1 MALYFGDQSI
11 SLTSVNSGGGI
22 DTSDAT
28 ATAEDI
34 VENKTAYVNGGKI
47 TGTLPVY
54 GGAEITTPVKL
65 QGNFR
70 FIGTPPKRY
79 FIRPTEQTLGY
90 IPEAKAASILGD
102 ATPSDVAKGKTFTSG
117 SGVKQTG
124 TKEEAAVPSGS
135 ISITANGTYD
145 VTDKAS
151 AVVNVPQNSG
161 GSPCLIDLGEITGS
175 VSTNTVSSGYSM
187 TVFVSDPITMPQEF
201 LTAVN
206 SFYSNEDEM
215 NWKPYLDQ
223 YRLQLLAKP
232 MDTTNYATAI
242 FDFHVDYSYGLISYQ
257 LYVGQNAYGFS
268 GEELE
273 IINQSALINTHL
285 LDSSIPEGK
294 AVIVVGAYDGSDGLT
309 ATDQNMPYTW
319 TTAFENA
326 RLVLLHS
333 F

>member
-1 MALYFGDQSI
+1 MALYFGDQSV
-11 SLTSVNSGGGI
+11 SLTSVNSGGT

-34 VENKTAYVNGGKI
+34 VKNKTAYVNGVKV
-47 TGTLPVY
+47 TGTL
-54 GGAEITTPVKL
+54 EKL
-65 QGNFR
+65 
-70 FIGTPPKRY
+70 
-79 FIRPTEQTLGY
+79 
-90 IPEAKAASILGD
+90 
-102 ATPSDVAKGKTFTSG
+102 VA
-117 SGVKQTG
+117 
-124 TKEEAAVPSGS
+124 PSGS
-135 ISITANGTYD
+135 ISITENGTYD
-145 VTDKAS
+145 VTNKAQ

-161 GSPCLIDLGEITGS
+161 GSPCLIDLGAITGS

-187 TVFVSDPITMPQEF
+187 TVFVSDPITMPEEF

-206 SFYSNEDEM
+206 AFYNNEDEI

-232 MDTTNYATAI
+232 MDTMNYATAI
-242 FDFHVDYSYGLISYQ
+242 FDFYVDYSYGLICYR
-257 LYVGQNAYGFS
+257 LYAGQNAYGFT
-268 GEELE
+268 GEEVD
-273 IINQSALINTHL
+273 IINQSAFINTHA
-285 LDSSIPEGK
+285 LDNTVPEGK
-294 AVIVVGAYDGSDGLT
+294 AVIIVGAYDGSDSST

>member
-1 MALYFGDQSI
+1 MALYFGNQSV
-11 SLTSVNSGGGI
+11 SLTSVNSGGT

-28 ATAEDI
+28 AMAEDI
-34 VENKTAYVNGGKI
+34 VKGQTAYVDGAKVTGTRPKLSAVTAKGLTIAGVQGAAHITGEVTENVAIDKGGKVKI
-47 TGTLPVY
+47 IIAGTEL
-54 GGAEITTPVKL
+54 
-65 QGNFR
+65 GN
-70 FIGTPPKRY
+70 
-79 FIRPTEQTLGY
+79 
-90 IPEAKAASILGD
+90 
-102 ATPSDVAKGKTFTSG
+102 ATPADVTKGKTFTSG

-124 TKEEAAVPSGS
+124 TKEQAAAPSGS

-145 VTDKAS
+145 VTDKAQ
-151 AVVNVPQNSG
+151 AIVNVPQSGG
-161 GSPCLIDLGEITGS
+161 GSPCLIDLGAITGS

-201 LTAVN
+201 LTAIN

-294 AVIVVGAYDGSDGLT
+294 AVIVVGAYDGSDSST

>member
-1 MALYFGDQSI
+1 MALYFGDQSV
-11 SLTSVNSGGGI
+11 SLTSVNSGGT

-34 VENKTAYVNGGKI
+34 VKGQTAYVNGAKVTGTRPKLNAVTAKGLTIAGVQGAAHI
-47 TGTLPVY
+47 TGEVTENVAIDK
-54 GGAEITTPVKL
+54 GSKVK
-65 QGNFR
+65 
-70 FIGTPPKRY
+70 IIIAGT
-79 FIRPTEQTLGY
+79 E
-90 IPEAKAASILGD
+90 LGD
-102 ATPSDVAKGKTFTSG
+102 ATPADVAKGKTFTSG

-124 TKEEAAVPSGS
+124 TKEQIAAPSGS

-161 GSPCLIDLGEITGS
+161 ENPYLIDLGAITGS

-273 IINQSALINTHL
+273 IINQSALINTHA

-294 AVIVVGAYDGSDGLT
+294 AVIVVGAYDGSDGST

>member
-1 MALYFGDQSI
+1 MALYFGDQSV
-11 SLTSVNSGGGI
+11 SLTSVNSGGT

-34 VENKTAYVNGGKI
+34 VKNKTAYVNGVKV
-47 TGTLPVY
+47 TGTL
-54 GGAEITTPVKL
+54 EKL
-65 QGNFR
+65 
-70 FIGTPPKRY
+70 
-79 FIRPTEQTLGY
+79 
-90 IPEAKAASILGD
+90 
-102 ATPSDVAKGKTFTSG
+102 VA
-117 SGVKQTG
+117 
-124 TKEEAAVPSGS
+124 PSGS

-145 VTDKAS
+145 VASKAQ

-161 GSPCLIDLGEITGS
+161 ESPYLIDLGAITGN
-175 VSTNTVSSGYSM
+175 VSTNTVSSGYTM
-187 TVFVSDPITMPQEF
+187 TVFESDPITMPQEF
-201 LTAVN
+201 LNAVN
-206 SFYSNEDEM
+206 AFYNNEDEM

-232 MDTTNYATAI
+232 MDTMNYATAV
-242 FDFHVDYSYGLISYQ
+242 FDFCVDYSYGLISYQ
-257 LYVGQNAYGFS
+257 LYVGPNAYGFS

-273 IINQSALINTHL
+273 IINQSALINTHA

-294 AVIVVGAYDGSDGLT
+294 AVIVVGAYDGSDSST

>member
-1 MALYFGDQSI
+1 MALYFGDQSV

-34 VENKTAYVNGGKI
+34 VKNKTAYVNGVKV
-47 TGTLPVY
+47 TGTL
-54 GGAEITTPVKL
+54 EKL
-65 QGNFR
+65 
-70 FIGTPPKRY
+70 
-79 FIRPTEQTLGY
+79 
-90 IPEAKAASILGD
+90 
-102 ATPSDVAKGKTFTSG
+102 VA
-117 SGVKQTG
+117 
-124 TKEEAAVPSGS
+124 PSGS
-135 ISITANGTYD
+135 ISITENGTYD
-145 VTDKAS
+145 VASKAQ
-151 AVVNVPQNSG
+151 AVVNVPQSGG
-161 GSPCLIDLGEITGS
+161 GSPYLIDLGAITGS

-187 TVFVSDPITMPQEF
+187 TVFVSDPITMPQDY

-206 SFYSNEDEM
+206 AFYNNEEEM

-232 MDTTNYATAI
+232 MDTTNYATAV
-242 FDFHVDYSYGLISYQ
+242 FDFCVDYSYGLISYQ

-273 IINQSALINTHL
+273 IINQSALINTHA
-285 LDSSIPEGK
+285 LDNTVPEGK
-294 AVIVVGAYDGSDGLT
+294 AVIVVGAYDGSDSST
-309 ATDQNMPYTW
+309 AIDQNMPYTW

>member
-1 MALYFGDQSI
+1 MALYFGDQLV

-34 VENKTAYVNGGKI
+34 VAGQTAYVNGNKI
-47 TGTLPVY
+47 TGTLPDY
-54 GGAEITTPVKL
+54 HGTEITVVDKFQT
-65 QGNFR
+65 NFR
-70 FIGTPPKRY
+70 FMGKPSNKSYLRNTQ
-79 FIRPTEQTLGY
+79 QTLGT
-90 IPEAKAASILGD
+90 IPQAKATALLGD

-117 SGVKQTG
+117 SGIKQTG
-124 TKEEAAVPSGS
+124 MKEEAVAPSGS

-151 AVVNVPQNSG
+151 AVVNVPQSGG
-161 GSPCLIDLGEITGS
+161 GSPCLIDLGAIIGS

-187 TVFVSDPITMPQEF
+187 TVFVSDPITMPQDY

-206 SFYSNEDEM
+206 AVYNNEDEM

-232 MDTTNYATAI
+232 MDTMNYATAI
-242 FDFHVDYSYGLISYQ
+242 FDFYVDYSYGLICYQ
-257 LYVGQNAYGFS
+257 LYVGQNAYGFT
-268 GEELE
+268 GEEFD
-273 IINQSALINTHL
+273 IINQGAFINTHL
-285 LDSSIPEGK
+285 LDNTIPEGK
-294 AVIVVGAYDGSDGLT
+294 AVIVVGAYDGSDSST

>member
-1 MALYFGDQSI
+1 MALYFGNQSV

-34 VENKTAYVNGGKI
+34 VKNKTAYVNGVKV
-47 TGTLPVY
+47 TGTL
-54 GGAEITTPVKL
+54 EKL
-65 QGNFR
+65 
-70 FIGTPPKRY
+70 
-79 FIRPTEQTLGY
+79 
-90 IPEAKAASILGD
+90 
-102 ATPSDVAKGKTFTSG
+102 VA
-117 SGVKQTG
+117 
-124 TKEEAAVPSGS
+124 PSGS

-145 VTDKAS
+145 VASKAQ
-151 AVVNVPQNSG
+151 AIVNVPQNSG
-161 GSPCLIDLGEITGS
+161 GSPCLIDLGAITGS

-187 TVFVSDPITMPQEF
+187 TVFVSDPITMPQDY

-206 SFYSNEDEM
+206 AFYNNEDEM

-232 MDTTNYATAI
+232 MDTTNYATAV
-242 FDFHVDYSYGLISYQ
+242 FDFCVDYSYGLISYH
-257 LYVGQNAYGFS
+257 LYVGSNAYGFS
-268 GEELE
+268 GEEVE
-273 IINQSALINTHL
+273 IINQSALINTHA

-294 AVIVVGAYDGSDGLT
+294 AVIAVGAYDGSDSST

>member
-1 MALYFGDQSI
+1 MALYFGDQSV
-11 SLTSVNSGGGI
+11 SLTAVNSGGT

-34 VENKTAYVNGGKI
+34 VKNKTAYVNGVKV
-47 TGTLPVY
+47 TGTL
-54 GGAEITTPVKL
+54 EKL
-65 QGNFR
+65 
-70 FIGTPPKRY
+70 
-79 FIRPTEQTLGY
+79 
-90 IPEAKAASILGD
+90 
-102 ATPSDVAKGKTFTSG
+102 VA
-117 SGVKQTG
+117 
-124 TKEEAAVPSGS
+124 PSGS
-135 ISITANGTYD
+135 ISITENGTYD
-145 VTDKAS
+145 VTNKAQ

-161 GSPCLIDLGEITGS
+161 GSPCLIDLGAITGS

-187 TVFVSDPITMPQEF
+187 TVFVSDPITMPQDY

-206 SFYSNEDEM
+206 AFYNNEDEM

-232 MDTTNYATAI
+232 MDTTNYATAV

-273 IINQSALINTHL
+273 IINQSALINTHF
-285 LDSSIPEGK
+285 LDNTIPEGK
-294 AVIVVGAYDGSDGLT
+294 AVIVVGAYDGSDGST

>member
-1 MALYFGDQSI
+1 MALYFGDQPVG
-11 SLTSVNSGGGI
+11 LTSVNSGGT

-28 ATAEDI
+28 AVAEDI
-34 VENKTAYVNGGKI
+34 VKGQTAYVDGAKVTGTRPKLSAVTAKGLTIAGVQGAAHITGEVTENVAIDKGGKVKI
-47 TGTLPVY
+47 IIAGTEL
-54 GGAEITTPVKL
+54 
-65 QGNFR
+65 GN
-70 FIGTPPKRY
+70 
-79 FIRPTEQTLGY
+79 
-90 IPEAKAASILGD
+90 

-124 TKEEAAVPSGS
+124 TKEEAAAPSGS

-145 VTDKAS
+145 VASKAQ
-151 AVVNVPQNSG
+151 AIVNVPQNSG
-161 GSPCLIDLGEITGS
+161 GSPYLIDLGVITGS

-187 TVFVSDPITMPQEF
+187 TVFVSDPITMPQDY
-201 LTAVN
+201 LAAVN
-206 SFYSNEDEM
+206 AFYNNEDEM

-232 MDTTNYATAI
+232 MDTTNYATAV
-242 FDFHVDYSYGLISYQ
+242 FDFCADYSYGLISYQ

-273 IINQSALINTHL
+273 IINQGALINTHF
-285 LDSSIPEGK
+285 LDNAIPEGK
-294 AVIVVGAYDGSDGLT
+294 AVIAVGAYDGSDGST

>member
-34 VENKTAYVNGGKI
+34 VKDKTAYVNGVKV
-47 TGTLPVY
+47 TGTL
-54 GGAEITTPVKL
+54 EKL
-65 QGNFR
+65 
-70 FIGTPPKRY
+70 
-79 FIRPTEQTLGY
+79 
-90 IPEAKAASILGD
+90 
-102 ATPSDVAKGKTFTSG
+102 VA
-117 SGVKQTG
+117 
-124 TKEEAAVPSGS
+124 PSGS
-135 ISITANGTYD
+135 ISITENGTYD
-145 VTDKAS
+145 VASKAQ
-151 AVVNVPQNSG
+151 AVINVPQSGG
-161 GSPCLIDLGEITGS
+161 GSPYLIDLGAITGTI
-175 VSTNTVSSGYSM
+175 STNTVSSGYVM
-187 TVFVSDPITMPQEF
+187 TVFVSDPITIPQDY

-206 SFYSNEDEM
+206 AYYNNEDEM

-242 FDFHVDYSYGLISYQ
+242 FDFYADNANGFCYQ
-257 LYVGQNAYGFS
+257 CMVGATTFWYT
-268 GEELE
+268 GEEFE
-273 IINQSALINTHL
+273 STSYSTYINTHA

-294 AVIVVGAYDGSDGLT
+294 AVIVVGAYDGSDSST
-309 ATDQNMPYTW
+309 AVDQGMPYTW

-326 RLVLLHS
+326 RLVILHS

>member
-1 MALYFGDQSI
+1 MSLNDNTNKIAAILAKANALPDR
-11 SLTSVNSGGGI
+11 LDTS

-34 VENKTAYVNGGKI
+34 VKNKTAYVNGVKV
-47 TGTLPVY
+47 TGTL
-54 GGAEITTPVKL
+54 EKL
-65 QGNFR
+65 
-70 FIGTPPKRY
+70 
-79 FIRPTEQTLGY
+79 
-90 IPEAKAASILGD
+90 
-102 ATPSDVAKGKTFTSG
+102 VA
-117 SGVKQTG
+117 
-124 TKEEAAVPSGS
+124 PSGS
-135 ISITANGTYD
+135 ISITENGTYD
-145 VTDKAS
+145 VASKAQ
-151 AVVNVPQNSG
+151 AVVNVPQSGG
-161 GSPCLIDLGEITGS
+161 GSPYLIDLGAITGS

>member
-1 MALYFGDQSI
+1 MALYFGNQSV
-11 SLTSVNSGGGI
+11 SLTSVSIGGT

-28 ATAEDI
+28 ATAGDT
-34 VENKTAYVNGGKI
+34 VKGQTAYANGAKVTGTRPKLSAVTAKGLTIAGVQGAAHITGEVTENVAIDKGGKVKTI
-47 TGTLPVY
+47 IAGT
-54 GGAEITTPVKL
+54 E
-65 QGNFR
+65 
-70 FIGTPPKRY
+70 
-79 FIRPTEQTLGY
+79 
-90 IPEAKAASILGD
+90 LGD

-124 TKEEAAVPSGS
+124 TKEETVAPSGS

-145 VTDKAS
+145 VASKAQ
-151 AVVNVPQNSG
+151 AVVNVPQSSG
-161 GSPCLIDLGEITGS
+161 GSPYLIDLGAIIGS

-187 TVFVSDPITMPQEF
+187 TVFVSDPITMPQDY

-206 SFYSNEDEM
+206 AFYNNEDEM

-232 MDTTNYATAI
+232 MDTTNYATAV

>member
-1 MALYFGDQSI
+1 MALYFGDQSV
-11 SLTSVNSGGGI
+11 SLTSVSIGGT

-34 VENKTAYVNGGKI
+34 VKDKTAYVNGVKV
-47 TGTLPVY
+47 TGTL
-54 GGAEITTPVKL
+54 EKL
-65 QGNFR
+65 
-70 FIGTPPKRY
+70 
-79 FIRPTEQTLGY
+79 
-90 IPEAKAASILGD
+90 
-102 ATPSDVAKGKTFTSG
+102 VA
-117 SGVKQTG
+117 
-124 TKEEAAVPSGS
+124 PSGS
-135 ISITANGTYD
+135 ISITKNGTYD

-151 AVVNVPQNSG
+151 AVVNVPQSG
-161 GSPCLIDLGEITGS
+161 GESPYLIDLGAITGN
-175 VSTNTVSSGYSM
+175 VSTNTVSSGYTM
-187 TVFVSDPITMPQEF
+187 TVFESDPITMPEDY

-206 SFYSNEDEM
+206 SFYNNENEM

-242 FDFHVDYSYGLISYQ
+242 FDFCVDYSYGLISYQ

-273 IINQSALINTHL
+273 IINQSALINTHA
-285 LDSSIPEGK
+285 LDSNIPEGK
-294 AVIVVGAYDGSDGLT
+294 AVIVVGAYDGSDSST